1 MFRNAGLFMATIGLL
16 ALAVGC
22 SDDDV
27 KKKDT
32 GGGVKLDGGGVTLDQ
47 GGGGNL
53 DTGGGGKL
61 DTGGG
66 SGQTCAQIASCV
78 GACGSDNTCASKCV
92 SQGTTDAQ
100 KKFQT
105 WLTCINNA
113 LTGTCK
119 TKCANRQSTDCSTC
133 IKTACSA
140 EASACSGGGTPG
152 TKGFG
157 DACGGTVGCKTGFIC
172 AITQTGSKKGFC
184 SKKCT
189 TSGQPCTGSPSGTES
204 YCLLS
209 DGKGSNYCVFL
220 CKYKGSSGPKTVPC
234 PTGLTCGTKENP
246 AGSGQ
251 YSCVPK

>member
-53 DTGGGGKL
+53 DT
-61 DTGGG
+61 
-66 SGQTCAQIASCV
+66 
-78 GACGSDNTCASKCV
+78 
-92 SQGTTDAQ
+92 
-100 KKFQT
+100 
-105 WLTCINNA
+105 
-113 LTGTCK
+113 
-119 TKCANRQSTDCSTC
+119 
-133 IKTACSA
+133 
-140 EASACSGGGTPG
+140 GGGTPG